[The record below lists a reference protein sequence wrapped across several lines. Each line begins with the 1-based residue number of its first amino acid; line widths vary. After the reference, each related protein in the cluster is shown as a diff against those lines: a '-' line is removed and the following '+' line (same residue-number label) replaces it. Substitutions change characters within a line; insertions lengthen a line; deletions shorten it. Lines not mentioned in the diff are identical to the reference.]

1 MIPIILKLFG
11 KIPKRLLIE
20 VAALAILLFAVSHY
34 RGQWQK
40 ERAGRIRLAANQA
53 VLLSD
58 LQTYQISD
66 SLNAARVD
74 ALTMTVA
81 EFRKGFSDM
90 QGMLKEMSVKIKRLE
105 TVAITGTETS
115 YYITAPVRDS
125 IVYREATNHIH
136 TDSLM
141 YRETSIPIQIIQ
153 HSDRWLTLDGYIK
166 DREFSGKI
174 ESRDTI
180 VQIVHRVPR
189 RFLFFRYGTK
199 GIRQEVMSKNPHTK
213 INYSRY
219 IKLTK

>member
-1 MIPIILKLFG
+1 MIPITLKLFG
-11 KIPKRLLIE
+11 KLPKRLLIE
-20 VAALAILLFAVSHY
+20 VAALAILLFAVWFY
-34 RGQWQK
+34 REQWQQ

-58 LQTYQISD
+58 LQTYRISD

-74 ALTMTVA
+74 VLTMTVG

-90 QGMLKEMSVKIKRLE
+90 QGILKEMNVKIKRLE

-125 IVYREATNHIH
+125 LVFVPVPDTLKTLKY
-136 TDSLM
+136 
-141 YRETSIPIQIIQ
+141 
-153 HSDRWLTLDGYIK
+153 SDNWITIDGYIK
-166 DREFSGKI
+166 AREFLGKI
-174 ESRDTI
+174 ESRDTL
-180 VQIVHRVPR
+180 VQVVHRVPR

-199 GIRQEVMSKNPHTK
+199 GIRQEVVSKNPHTT

-219 IKLTK
+219 IKLQKR

>member
-1 MIPIILKLFG
+1 MIAIILKLFG

-20 VAALAILLFAVSHY
+20 VAALIILLFAVSHY

-58 LQTYQISD
+58 LQTYRISD

-74 ALTMTVA
+74 ALTMTVE
-81 EFRKGFSDM
+81 EFRKNVKE
-90 QGMLKEMSVKIKRLE
+90 QTALIKEMGIKLNRLE
-105 TVAITGTETS
+105 SSAITGTETS

-125 IVYREATNHIH
+125 LVFVPVPDTLKILRY
-136 TDSLM
+136 
-141 YRETSIPIQIIQ
+141 
-153 HSDRWLTLDGYIK
+153 SDTWVTIDGYIK
-166 DREFSGKI
+166 AREFIGKI

-180 VQIVHRVPR
+180 VQVVHRVPR

-199 GIRQEVMSKNPHTK
+199 GIRQEVVSKNPHTK

>member
-1 MIPIILKLFG
+1 MILLELLR

-20 VAALAILLFAVSHY
+20 VATLIILLFAVGHY

-40 ERAGRIRLAANQA
+40 ERAGRIRLSANQA

-90 QGMLKEMSVKIKRLE
+90 QGMLKEMNVKIKRLE

-125 IVYREATNHIH
+125 LVFVPVPDTLKTLRY
-136 TDSLM
+136 
-141 YRETSIPIQIIQ
+141 
-153 HSDRWLTLDGYIK
+153 SDNWITIDGYIK
-166 DREFSGKI
+166 AREFIGKI
-174 ESRDTI
+174 ESRDTL
-180 VQIVHRVPR
+180 VQVVHRVPR

-199 GIRQEVMSKNPHTK
+199 GIRQEIMSKNPHTK

-219 IKLTK
+219 IKLAK

>member
-20 VAALAILLFAVSHY
+20 VVALAILLFAVWFY
-34 RGQWQK
+34 REQWQQ

-58 LQTYQISD
+58 LQTYRISD

-74 ALTMTVA
+74 VLTMTVG

-90 QGMLKEMSVKIKRLE
+90 QGILKEMNVKIKRLE
-105 TVAITGTETS
+105 SVAITGTETS

-125 IVYREATNHIH
+125 LVFVPVPDTLKTLKY
-136 TDSLM
+136 
-141 YRETSIPIQIIQ
+141 
-153 HSDRWLTLDGYIK
+153 SDNWLTLDGYIK
-166 DREFSGKI
+166 AREFIGKI
-174 ESRDTI
+174 ESRDTL
-180 VQIVHRVPR
+180 VQVVHRVPR

-199 GIRQEVMSKNPHTK
+199 GIRQEVVSKNPHTT

-219 IKLTK
+219 LKLQKR

>member
-1 MIPIILKLFG
+1 MIPIILQLFG

-34 RGQWQK
+34 RDQWQK

-58 LQTYQISD
+58 LKTYQISD

-74 ALTMTVA
+74 ALTMTVE

-90 QGMLKEMSVKIKRLE
+90 QGMLKEMNVKIKRLE
-105 TVAITGTETS
+105 TVTITGTETS

-125 IVYREATNHIH
+125 LVFVPVPDTLKTLKYS
-136 TDSLM
+136 DS
-141 YRETSIPIQIIQ
+141 
-153 HSDRWLTLDGYIK
+153 WLTLDGYVK
-166 DREFSGKI
+166 GREFIGKI

-199 GIRQEVMSKNPHTK
+199 GIRQEVVSKNPHTT

-219 IKLTK
+219 IKLQR

>member
-1 MIPIILKLFG
+1 MIPITLKLFG
-11 KIPKRLLIE
+11 KLPKRLLIE
-20 VAALAILLFAVSHY
+20 VAALAILLFAVWFY
-34 RGQWQK
+34 REQWQQ

-58 LQTYQISD
+58 LQTYRISD

-74 ALTMTVA
+74 VLTMTVG

-90 QGMLKEMSVKIKRLE
+90 QGILKEMNVKIKRLE

-125 IVYREATNHIH
+125 LVFVPVPDTLKTLKY
-136 TDSLM
+136 
-141 YRETSIPIQIIQ
+141 
-153 HSDRWLTLDGYIK
+153 SDNWLTLDGYIK
-166 DREFSGKI
+166 AREFIGKI
-174 ESRDTI
+174 ESRDTL
-180 VQIVHRVPR
+180 VQVVHRVPR

-199 GIRQEVMSKNPHTK
+199 GIRQEVVSKNPHTT

-219 IKLTK
+219 IKLQKR

>member
-20 VAALAILLFAVSHY
+20 VVALAILLFAVWFY
-34 RGQWQK
+34 REQWQQ

-58 LQTYQISD
+58 LQTYRISD

-74 ALTMTVA
+74 ALTMTVG

-90 QGMLKEMSVKIKRLE
+90 QGVLKEMSVKIKRLE

-125 IVYREATNHIH
+125 LVFVPVPDTLKTLRY
-136 TDSLM
+136 
-141 YRETSIPIQIIQ
+141 
-153 HSDRWLTLDGYIK
+153 SDNWITIDGYIK
-166 DREFSGKI
+166 AREFIGKI
-174 ESRDTI
+174 ESRDTL
-180 VQIVHRVPR
+180 VQVVHRVPR

-199 GIRQEVMSKNPHTK
+199 GIRQEIMSKNPHTK